1 MMNKDKMMINNDK
14 KIVNKKFL
22 IINGSPRKNGTSC
35 SFARTIR
42 KLAEEKNCAAE
53 IFHVHELFAAN
64 NNWTSFKN
72 AVGES
77 AVIVLVSPLYVD
89 TLPYPVV
96 RLFEK
101 MCIELRQVLCGK
113 SFFAVGQCGFP
124 DTTMLEPFLG
134 SCRFFAEQA
143 GMQWRGGLGYG
154 GGSIINGAHLEDLG
168 KKGGKIISAFALALD
183 DVLSERTISSAAQDL
198 LAVKIPALLLYP
210 LAAFLNHKARK
221 GAKKHRVDL
230 TRKTYLKE

>member
-1 MMNKDKMMINNDK
+1 MINKDK
-14 KIVNKKFL
+14 NKKLL
-22 IINGSPRKNGTSC
+22 IINGSPRKAGTSY

-42 KLAEEKNCAAE
+42 KLAEEKNCTAE
-53 IFHVHELFAAN
+53 IFHVHDLYEAN

-72 AVGES
+72 AAGES

-101 MCIELRQVLCGK
+101 MCAELRQVLCGK

-124 DTTMLEPFLG
+124 DTTMLDPFLG

-143 GMQWRGGLGYG
+143 GMKWKGGLGYG
-154 GGSIINGAHLEDLG
+154 GGSMINGAQLENLG
-168 KKGGKIISAFALALD
+168 KKGSKIIAALELALD
-183 DVLSERTISSAAQDL
+183 DVLNDRAISSAAQNL

-210 LAAFLNHKARK
+210 LAAFLNYKARQS
-221 GAKKHRVDL
+221 AKKHQADL
-230 TRKTYLKE
+230 TKKTYLE